1 MWYRFIG
8 PAILIFW
15 AVMTF
20 LLVRTVY
27 FPEFNRLPKVDP
39 RHVLDLFFDHEEVT
53 ELFVYRDDEV
63 VGNIMLTSRDGGRD
77 DGSVKLAFTAGGAIE
92 MPHLPRQRLHWR
104 GWLNI
109 GPAPERKIKGL
120 DLRVRFTEPALTAA
134 LRIDPATLGFEYE
147 ISQDGQVVSSSKDP
161 QAQLQVV
168 QMKMM
173 LAAWNIDLDAK
184 AKQPPKWE
192 ARQGYVEISGHRTG
206 AYFVVM
212 EIPGSGTTKM
222 TFTEAGEM
230 IAVETSLGYELLS
243 AVMRKPP
250 EELPY

>member
-1 MWYRFIG
+1 
-8 PAILIFW
+8 
-15 AVMTF
+15 MTF

-27 FPEFNRLPKVDP
+27 FPEFERLPKVDP
-39 RHVLDLFFDHEEVT
+39 GHVLELFFEHEEVT
-53 ELFVYRDDEV
+53 ELFVYREGEV
-63 VGNIMLTSRDGGRD
+63 VGNIMLTSREGAGDEGA
-77 DGSVKLAFTAGGAIE
+77 VKVAFTAGGAIE
-92 MPHLPRQRLHWR
+92 LPGLPRQRLHWR
-104 GWLNI
+104 GWLSI
-109 GPAPERKIKGL
+109 GPAPERKIQGL
-120 DLRVRFTEPALTAA
+120 DLRVRFTKPALSAA
-134 LRIDPATLGFEYE
+134 LSIDPATLGFEYE
-147 ISQDGQVVSSSKDP
+147 ISQEGQVVSSSKDP
-161 QAQLQVV
+161 ESQLGVV

-184 AKQPPKWE
+184 ATQPPKWE

-212 EIPGSGTTKM
+212 DIPGSGTTKM

-243 AVMRKPP
+243 AIMRKPP